1 MITITRP
8 FVLQLRN
15 LLRRMGLQGRSAIN
29 TVPVLFLA
37 SEEGLHIR
45 AVNSKTALEYH
56 QPGPLP
62 PEQFALPIEAL
73 TACEGKR
80 NTPVVIESTPEGQ
93 VALRWEE
100 QGTPLERRY
109 DDCREQVLNTWPRRP
124 EKFAT
129 NDHRLVEALQA
140 AAKVVDRI
148 PSPRFAVH
156 AAQLQGQSGKIV
168 ATDTRQALVLRGE
181 FQFPWEDDLLVVPT
195 DVFGFGDFPI
205 DVPVEVGAT
214 DTHVFVRIR
223 PWTLY
228 LERVKDRPYPQV
240 ERACPQRA
248 DVKTRVQI
256 PAEDR
261 EFLINS
267 LRRLPANDKADSP
280 VTIDCNGHM
289 AIRARPADKT
299 RLTELI
305 LSRSQVTGEPIRFNA
320 NRRYLEHAVAL
331 GFSELQIAHANLPC
345 VFEDE
350 RRTYFWMGLGSAD
363 ALRPS
368 KNCLRI
374 ESARSPEAA
383 DSPQQVTTP
392 LPVPTTQKERLPPP
406 MPRLVR
412 TDGHQGHAENSER
425 PGIANGETHGATN
438 GVSQTPATSP
448 GTAASAGQNEGGAQ
462 ETAPLDPITAAETLQ
477 ADLRTALVST
487 SRLLH
492 TLRKNRKQARL
503 VETTLQSLRQLQS
516 V

>member
-1 MITITRP
+1 M
-8 FVLQLRN
+8 
-15 LLRRMGLQGRSAIN
+15 A
-29 TVPVLFLA
+29 
-37 SEEGLHIR
+37 
-45 AVNSKTALEYH
+45 
-56 QPGPLP
+56 
-62 PEQFALPIEAL
+62 
-73 TACEGKR
+73 
-80 NTPVVIESTPEGQ
+80 
-93 VALRWEE
+93 
-100 QGTPLERRY
+100 
-109 DDCREQVLNTWPRRP
+109 
-124 EKFAT
+124 
-129 NDHRLVEALQA
+129 ALQA
-140 AAKVVDRI
+140 AAEVVDRI
-148 PSPRFAVH
+148 PSPRFALH
-156 AAQLQGQSGKIV
+156 AAQLQGKSGKV
-168 ATDTRQALVLRGE
+168 LATDTRQALVLRGE

-228 LERVKDRPYPQV
+228 LERVKERQFPLV

-289 AIRARPADKT
+289 AIRARLADKT

-331 GFSELQIAHANLPC
+331 GFSELQIAGANLPC

-374 ESARSPEAA
+374 ESASSPGTA
-383 DSPQQVTTP
+383 DSPQNTTTP
-392 LPVPTTQKERLPPP
+392 HPVPTTQKERLPA
-406 MPRLVR
+406 MTRIVR
-412 TDGHQGHAENSER
+412 TDGHQNHAENSER
-425 PGIANGETHGATN
+425 PGIAKGETNGTTN
-438 GVSQTPATSP
+438 GVSQTTSIPP
-448 GTAASAGQNEGGAQ
+448 GTAASAGQNEGSAQ
-462 ETAPLDPITAAETLQ
+462 ETAPVDPITAAETLQ
-477 ADLRTALVST
+477 VDLRTALVST

-503 VETTLQSLRQLQS
+503 VESTLQSLRQLQG